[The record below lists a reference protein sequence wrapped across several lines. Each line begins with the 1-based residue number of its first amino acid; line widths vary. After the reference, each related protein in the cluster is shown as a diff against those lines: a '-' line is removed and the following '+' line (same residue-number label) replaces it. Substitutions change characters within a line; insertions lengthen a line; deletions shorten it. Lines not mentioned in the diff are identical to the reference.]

1 MRAVFSFVFLILLS
15 LSHNE
20 AAPLATASRN
30 SNSDSEGG
38 MIIGLILLGFIVTI
52 FCCCAT
58 GNLTCK
64 EVGQILA

>member
-1 MRAVFSFVFLILLS
+1 MRAAFSFVFLTLLS

-20 AAPLATASRN
+20 AAPLATANRN
-30 SNSDSEGG
+30 SNSDEGG
-38 MIIGLILLGFIVTI
+38 MIIGLILLGFVVTI

-64 EVGQILA
+64 EVGQILV